1 MNNVHSRDGFYCEL
15 LLCLLISYNKFTLSN
30 IGFLLTV
37 DGNFRWQY
45 KDLVACLWV
54 TLYTVINTVKKG
66 IPEHPPD
73 KTYTLGSWFWNYD
86 YYIR

>member
-1 MNNVHSRDGFYCEL
+1 MNNVHSLDGFYCEL

-45 KDLVACLWV
+45 KDLVACL
-54 TLYTVINTVKKG
+54 
-66 IPEHPPD
+66 
-73 KTYTLGSWFWNYD
+73 
-86 YYIR
+86 

>member
-45 KDLVACLWV
+45 KDLVACLCHIGIRPYEV
-54 TLYTVINTVKKG
+54 HFHIKNTLSYPYNLQDLL
-66 IPEHPPD
+66 P
-73 KTYTLGSWFWNYD
+73 
-86 YYIR
+86 

>member
-37 DGNFRWQY
+37 DGNFRWLEWKSKFY
-45 KDLVACLWV
+45 ILIYLDFMRDLILFSEIYNLIFLVYNA
-54 TLYTVINTVKKG
+54 
-66 IPEHPPD
+66 
-73 KTYTLGSWFWNYD
+73 F
-86 YYIR
+86 IR